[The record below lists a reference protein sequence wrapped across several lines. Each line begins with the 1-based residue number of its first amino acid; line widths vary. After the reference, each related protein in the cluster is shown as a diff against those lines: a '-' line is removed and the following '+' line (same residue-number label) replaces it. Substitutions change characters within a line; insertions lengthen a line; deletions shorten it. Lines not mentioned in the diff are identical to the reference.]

1 MWGIVPFLSVLG
13 FYQNLLADESGDS
26 TLSFYK
32 TRPQESRTRKIQV
45 NNTMKIN
52 RLLPLLALAAALTT
66 VSCGK
71 LEDRINSLEQR
82 IAELEDTKIPSID
95 AQVTSINRTI
105 GDMEKTDAALK
116 EYISALQE
124 KSTALEAEIGKTNKS
139 LEDAQAALRSDMV
152 SDKAE
157 MSGEISSAKADV
169 IAQLEAFK
177 TLMEG
182 ELGTLNTTISEL
194 KAKDEEL
201 QQKMEELRA
210 YVDTENG
217 KLRDWA
223 DATFSTIE
231 QQNSLAETIAGI
243 KAQFESLNT
252 YTQTLD
258 VRLTNRTEELS
269 KSLSSLDESTKQ
281 QIDALTE
288 KMNGDISALRTEL
301 TDAYT
306 KLVATEIT
314 KLETS
319 MKSWVNDKLAGYYTV
334 EQTDAKLEAM
344 KSELGGRID
353 SEKAYLV
360 TLITN
365 LETSTNKKIAA
376 NSSLI
381 IGMRGD
387 LSSLQQS
394 VAENAGQIADDAILI
409 GQNAAA
415 VSKNGAAI
423 AANTKDIA
431 TVKSLAAEN
440 KGLIAE
446 NSAKI
451 SEMQE
456 LLKTLK
462 DSGID
467 DYAATIVKNTEDIA
481 ANASLIAK
489 NSENIRSNAAAIAK
503 NAEDIAALQTK
514 LGSTKTELVE
524 AYTAAIAKAISD
536 YDGTITSKLATDISK
551 VEEKVQACRDDITAL
566 TSKIAALEDKMTA
579 LEGVISQIASIS
591 YIPRYAD
598 GAERVEYTRNALD
611 IIPGAV
617 TLRFDVHPASA
628 AAEIAANWES
638 LLSARAVY
646 TLTKAGAGDLV
657 DLTVTGATAENGVLS
672 VTVATDAMNKDFILG
687 NLSASA
693 VIKITSESKNIVSDY
708 VKLTPTSDEIKFV
721 KYLVANFDTD
731 GDGVLNTEAVE
742 AAKELK
748 VSGMNISTLEGVLEK
763 MPNLKVL
770 DCSNNNLRSLNL
782 SNNVNIEELNVSC
795 NHLTTLGGF
804 LENMEQ
810 LRKLD
815 CSKNS
820 IESLI
825 VRGNVNMQMLDCCD
839 NAVKT
844 IDLSQNIN
852 LLELYVAN
860 NQLKKLDVRNTRLY
874 AIDFSG
880 NDSSMTVDQN
890 GVYIAGKWW
899 SLYDIGSC
907 STQNEGNR
915 FVWSDAQTQCP
926 YGWRLPTK
934 EEFEALA
941 MNFSDPTNLRG
952 NYGRWFY
959 DEQDHSDQNKGVF
972 LPFKKNNINDNY
984 ARSNGYW
991 SSDIYTEDWAYYLL
1005 VSNSGNS
1012 SVMVSWS
1019 SMKSRESVRCIKK

>member
-52 RLLPLLALAAALTT
+52 RLLPLLALAAALPT
-66 VSCGK
+66 VACGK

-139 LEDAQAALRSDMV
+139 LEDAQAALRSEMA

-231 QQNSLAETIAGI
+231 QQNSLAETVAGI

-288 KMNGDISALRTEL
+288 KMNSDISALRTEL

-381 IGMRGD
+381 TGMRGD

-451 SEMQE
+451 SEMQA

-481 ANASLIAK
+481 ANASLIVK
-489 NSENIRSNAAAIAK
+489 NSEDIRSNAAAIAK

-566 TSKIAALEDKMTA
+566 TSKIAALEDKVTA

-598 GAERVEYTRNALD
+598 GAERVEYTRDALD

-617 TLRFDVHPASA
+617 ILRFDVHPASA

-646 TLTKAGAGDLV
+646 TLTKAGAGDFI
-657 DLTVTGATAENGVLS
+657 DLSVTGATAENGVLS

-742 AAKELK
+742 AVKELK
-748 VSGMNISTLEGVLEK
+748 VSGMNISTLEGVLER
-763 MPNLKVL
+763 MPNLEVL

-810 LRKLD
+810 LGKLD

-890 GVYIAGKWW
+890 GVYVAGKWW

-907 STQNEGNR
+907 STLCKGNLLK
-915 FVWSDAQTQCP
+915 WSDAKAQCP

-934 EEFEALA
+934 EEFDALA
-941 MNFSDPTNLRG
+941 LNYSDPMRLRG

-959 DEQDHSDQNKGVF
+959 GEYRHPDQNKGVF
-972 LPFKKNNINDNY
+972 LPFMKETRDSGYI
-984 ARSNGYW
+984 GEYW
-991 SSDIYTEDWAYYLL
+991 SSSVSTPTSYYKTLSFNEDIVRS
-1005 VSNSGNS
+1005 VSSCYMEHG
-1012 SVMVSWS
+1012 
-1019 SMKSRESVRCIKK
+1019 RTVRCVKD

>member
-52 RLLPLLALAAALTT
+52 RLLPLLALVAALTT

-139 LEDAQAALRSDMV
+139 LEDAQAALRSEMA

-231 QQNSLAETIAGI
+231 QQNSLAETVAGI

-288 KMNGDISALRTEL
+288 KMNSDISTLRTEL

-381 IGMRGD
+381 TGMRGD

-451 SEMQE
+451 SEMQA

-489 NSENIRSNAAAIAK
+489 NSEDIRSSAAAIAK

-536 YDGTITSKLATDISK
+536 YDGIITSKLATDISK

-566 TSKIAALEDKMTA
+566 TSKIAALEDKVTA
-579 LEGVISQIASIS
+579 LEEVVSQIASIS

-598 GAERVEYTRNALD
+598 GAERVEYTRDALD

-646 TLTKAGAGDLV
+646 TLTKAGAGDFV

-708 VKLTPTSDEIKFV
+708 AKLTPAYKEEKAFV
-721 KYLVANFDTD
+721 YYLLNNFDTD
-731 GDGVLNTEAVE
+731 GDGILNADAVE
-742 AAKELK
+742 ATTELNI
-748 VSGMNISTLEGVLEK
+748 SGMRISTLEGVLEK
-763 MPNLKVL
+763 MPNLE
-770 DCSNNNLRSLNL
+770 
-782 SNNVNIEELNVSC
+782 I
-795 NHLTTLGGF
+795 
-804 LENMEQ
+804 
-810 LRKLD
+810 LD

-820 IESLI
+820 LSSLNLSANTNLTQLDCSNNQLQSLDVSKNTMI
-825 VRGNVNMQMLDCCD
+825 KSLDCCS
-839 NAVKT
+839 NK
-844 IDLSQNIN
+844 LSYLN
-852 LLELYVAN
+852 LSENPLLYW
-860 NQLKKLDVRNTRLY
+860 
-874 AIDFSG
+874 IDFSS
-880 NDSSMTVDQN
+880 NDDLSVVKQ
-890 GVYIAGKWW
+890 AGLLIDGIRW
-899 SLYDIGSC
+899 SIYNAGSTSTTSYDSGYQYASAK
-907 STQNEGNR
+907 
-915 FVWSDAQTQCP
+915 VMCP
-926 YGWRLPTK
+926 SGWRLPTEK
-934 EEFEALA
+934 EL
-941 MNFSDPTNLRG
+941 NSLIS
-952 NYGRWFY
+952 NYSAWTTYKGIAGRWLSGTNPYSPNVNRIFCPAILTLDTSSKTAGY
-959 DEQDHSDQNKGVF
+959 YWTSTRKDGYGY
-972 LPFKKNNINDNY
+972 DNY
-984 ARSNGYW
+984 YCTLKFNSSSVESSERNGYYDC
-991 SSDIYTEDWAYYLL
+991 SI
-1005 VSNSGNS
+1005 
-1012 SVMVSWS
+1012 
-1019 SMKSRESVRCIKK
+1019 RCVKD

>member
-1 MWGIVPFLSVLG
+1 MPFLSVLG
-13 FYQNLLADESGDS
+13 FYHNLLADESGDS

-139 LEDAQAALRSDMV
+139 LEDAQAALRSEMA

-231 QQNSLAETIAGI
+231 QQNSLAETVAGI

-381 IGMRGD
+381 TGMRGD

-409 GQNAAA
+409 GQNTAA

-451 SEMQE
+451 SEMQA

-481 ANASLIAK
+481 ANASIIAK
-489 NSENIRSNAAAIAK
+489 NSEDIQSNAAAIAK

-566 TSKIAALEDKMTA
+566 TSKIAALEDKVTA
-579 LEGVISQIASIS
+579 LEGVVSQIASIS

-646 TLTKAGAGDLV
+646 TLTKAGAGDFV
-657 DLTVTGATAENGVLS
+657 DLTVTGTTAENGVLA
-672 VTVATDAMNKDFILG
+672 VTVATDALNKDFILE

-693 VIKITSESKNIVSDY
+693 VVKITSESKNIVSDY
-708 VKLTPTSDEIKFV
+708 VKLIPAHTEEKAFV
-721 KYLVANFDTD
+721 YYLLNSFDTD
-731 GDGVLNTEAVE
+731 GDGVLNDDAVE
-742 AAKELK
+742 AATELNI
-748 VSGMNISTLEGVLEK
+748 SGMHISTLEGVLEK
-763 MPNLKVL
+763 MPNLE
-770 DCSNNNLRSLNL
+770 
-782 SNNVNIEELNVSC
+782 I
-795 NHLTTLGGF
+795 
-804 LENMEQ
+804 
-810 LRKLD
+810 LD
-815 CSKNS
+815 CSKTDIDIVDVTKNTKLSEMNCSWNNITTLDLSYNLNLATLNCQNNQIS
-820 IESLI
+820 ILDLNHNKQLEELYCGYNALTDLDVSK
-825 VRGNVNMQMLDCCD
+825 NVNLVFISFE
-839 NAVKT
+839 NNSN
-844 IDLSQNIN
+844 LSEIKQSGRLIGT
-852 LLELYVAN
+852 
-860 NQLKKLDVRNTRLY
+860 TRWSIY
-874 AIDFSG
+874 DYGSYSTSG
-880 NDSSMTVDQN
+880 V
-890 GVYIAGKWW
+890 GVTPEKYQP
-899 SLYDIGSC
+899 SL
-907 STQNEGNR
+907 
-915 FVWSDAQTQCP
+915 WCP
-926 YGWRLPTK
+926 DGWRLPTK
-934 EEFEALA
+934 EEFLEIKENTYVGAYGKEWHCYLGTSKKA
-941 MNFSDPTNLRG
+941 ICFGDDYYWTTTSRPYNGGSATAYYTVNPYYIFSLNMSKI
-952 NYGRWFY
+952 Y
-959 DEQDHSDQNKGVF
+959 
-972 LPFKKNNINDNY
+972 
-984 ARSNGYW
+984 SNG
-991 SSDIYTEDWAYYLL
+991 SC
-1005 VSNSGNS
+1005 SGE
-1012 SVMVSWS
+1012 
-1019 SMKSRESVRCIKK
+1019 RIRCVKD

>member
-13 FYQNLLADESGDS
+13 FYQNLLADEFGDS

-95 AQVTSINRTI
+95 AQVTSINRAI

-139 LEDAQAALRSDMV
+139 LEDAQAALRSEMA

-231 QQNSLAETIAGI
+231 QQNSLAETVAGI

-381 IGMRGD
+381 TGMRGD

-451 SEMQE
+451 SEMQA

-481 ANASLIAK
+481 ANASIIAK
-489 NSENIRSNAAAIAK
+489 NSEDIQSNAAAIAK

-566 TSKIAALEDKMTA
+566 SSKIAALEDKVTA
-579 LEGVISQIASIS
+579 LEGVVSQIASIS
-591 YIPRYAD
+591 YIPRYSD
-598 GAERVEYTRNALD
+598 GAERVEYTRDALD

-646 TLTKAGAGDLV
+646 TLTKAGAGDFV

-672 VTVATDAMNKDFILG
+672 VTVATDAVNNDFILE
-687 NLSASA
+687 NMSASI
-693 VIKITSESKNIVSDY
+693 VVKVSSESKNIVSDY
-708 VKLTPTSDEIKFV
+708 VKMIPVSYEIKFL
-721 KYLVANFDTD
+721 KYLVDNFDTD
-731 GDGVLNTEAVE
+731 GDGVLNSDAVE

-748 VSGMNISTLEGVLEK
+748 ISGMNISTLDGVLEK

-770 DCSNNNLRSLNL
+770 DCSNNNLLYLDL
-782 SNNVNIEELNVSC
+782 SNNSLLN
-795 NHLTTLGGF
+795 F
-804 LENMEQ
+804 
-810 LRKLD
+810 
-815 CSKNS
+815 
-820 IESLI
+820 
-825 VRGNVNMQMLDCCD
+825 
-839 NAVKT
+839 
-844 IDLSQNIN
+844 
-852 LLELYVAN
+852 
-860 NQLKKLDVRNTRLY
+860 
-874 AIDFSG
+874 IDFRENTNLSG
-880 NDSSMTVDQN
+880 IIHDGLEID
-890 GVYIAGKWW
+890 GLKWQILNW
-899 SLYDIGSC
+899 GTKSTAEYVFWESADGSHW
-907 STQNEGNR
+907 EGFSFKEAAAR
-915 FVWSDAQTQCP
+915 CP
-926 YGWRLPTK
+926 SGWRLPTR
-934 EEFEALA
+934 EELR
-941 MNFSDPTNLRG
+941 SLSTNYSEQTSING
-952 NYGRWFY
+952 VYGRWFSGKTSY
-959 DEQDHSDQNKGVF
+959 SKDVNSIF
-972 LPFKKNNINDNY
+972 LPITYTPKYTLPIRDYGYYLSQTRYSQYSHFALKFTTSKVEINDQ
-984 ARSNGYW
+984 RSDTN
-991 SSDIYTEDWAYYLL
+991 
-1005 VSNSGNS
+1005 
-1012 SVMVSWS
+1012 
-1019 SMKSRESVRCIKK
+1019 ESLFRCVKD

>member
-52 RLLPLLALAAALTT
+52 RLLPLLALVAALTT

-139 LEDAQAALRSDMV
+139 LEDAQAALRSEMA

-231 QQNSLAETIAGI
+231 QQNSLAETVAGI

-252 YTQTLD
+252 YSQTLD

-344 KSELGGRID
+344 KSELGGRIE

-381 IGMRGD
+381 TGMRGD

-409 GQNAAA
+409 GQNTAS

-440 KGLIAE
+440 KGQIAE

-451 SEMQE
+451 SEMQA

-481 ANASLIAK
+481 ANASIIAK
-489 NSENIRSNAAAIAK
+489 NSEDIRSNAAAIAK

-536 YDGTITSKLATDISK
+536 YDGTITSKLVTDISK

-566 TSKIAALEDKMTA
+566 TSKIAALEDKVTA

-646 TLTKAGAGDLV
+646 TLTKAGAGDFI
-657 DLTVTGATAENGVLS
+657 DLSVTGATAENGVLA
-672 VTVATDAMNKDFILG
+672 VTVATDALNNKEFILE
-687 NLSASA
+687 NLSAS
-693 VIKITSESKNIVSDY
+693 VVVKVSSELKNIVSDY
-708 VKLTPTSDEIKFV
+708 VKMIPASYEIKFL
-721 KYLVANFDTD
+721 KYLVDNFDTD
-731 GDGVLNTEAVE
+731 GNGVLNSDAVE

-748 VSGMNISTLEGVLEK
+748 VSGMNISTLEGVLER
-763 MPNLKVL
+763 MPNLEV
-770 DCSNNNLRSLNL
+770 
-782 SNNVNIEELNVSC
+782 
-795 NHLTTLGGF
+795 
-804 LENMEQ
+804 
-810 LRKLD
+810 LD
-815 CSKNS
+815 CSKNQ
-820 IESLI
+820 LT
-825 VRGNVNMQMLDCCD
+825 N
-839 NAVKT
+839 
-844 IDLSQNIN
+844 IDVSKNTN
-852 LLELYVAN
+852 LLELYVKD
-860 NQLKKLDVRNTRLY
+860 NQLKELDVRNCGDLRF
-874 AIDFSG
+874 IDFSG
-880 NDSSMTVDQN
+880 NDKSITVEQKGMLLADQRWSIFNVGAYSTVD
-890 GVYIAGKWW
+890 AGKLFDWN
-899 SLYDIGSC
+899 I
-907 STQNEGNR
+907 
-915 FVWSDAQTQCP
+915 AKTQCP
-926 YGWRLPTK
+926 EGWKLPTK
-934 EEFEALA
+934 EELEALSKNYSISYSYKGA
-941 MNFSDPTNLRG
+941 AGKWFSGGRTYSNSAPAIFLPATQTGMSYIWAEYWSSQLSDSSRAYSLYTTVNSSDPPRVMTSLLN
-952 NYGRWFY
+952 
-959 DEQDHSDQNKGVF
+959 ENKGVRCV
-972 LPFKKNNINDNY
+972 KKQ
-984 ARSNGYW
+984 
-991 SSDIYTEDWAYYLL
+991 
-1005 VSNSGNS
+1005 
-1012 SVMVSWS
+1012 
-1019 SMKSRESVRCIKK
+1019 